1 MFMYTESTPQLFPSV
16 TYGILICLDCAGR
29 HRGLGTHISFVRSLT
44 MDDFTDDQYGRL
56 LHGGNSKWKEYWEAN
71 NNNIETGSNN
81 DRLRLK
87 YESNAARAYREA
99 LSLNAKA
106 CQVCADGELVHQC
119 ASEEASLH
127 STSPPVVRTP
137 TIFHADAH
145 KLLEEPPPTFQEL
158 HKVAWPFAIAM
169 FSSTTKSKLITF
181 AWGMIGMSSV
191 YGVHHLYGKGGGGT
205 NSTVITAMN
214 PNAHGYMGSTSIPG
228 INSLLALG
236 IAAFFTGVPYL
247 LLYQLA
253 KKIANGLLSNRQE
266 AFKSA
271 RNLLLDLIATGRAQR
286 MESCDVYY
294 PLRLEGEELKA
305 KCGLIFYPGALVDR
319 AAYAP
324 IASRLSE
331 MGILVAVANLEPHRV
346 IVNLADY
353 PVKEKVMRILSDSVL
368 LSKRGSWTVNEW
380 ALGGHSMGGH
390 TAIAAVANELSST
403 MEKIVLWGVNSYP
416 DQSTLYPCRILRDI
430 KNVDALVVNGS
441 NDNIVKSTAFAGV
454 DKASKFEAKMPP
466 RLPSSSEVSPENKR
480 GHTHYVTI
488 EGGNHAGCAHYG
500 PQTFPVPDGNRS
512 ITLEQQQRRMAEVTA
527 NFFLG

>member
-1 MFMYTESTPQLFPSV
+1 
-16 TYGILICLDCAGR
+16 
-29 HRGLGTHISFVRSLT
+29 
-44 MDDFTDDQYGRL
+44 MDDFTDDQYRRL
-56 LHGGNSKWKEYWEAN
+56 VHGGNSKWKEYWEAN
-71 NNNIETGSNN
+71 NTTDKTGSNI
-81 DRLRLK
+81 DGLRFK

-106 CQVCADGELVHQC
+106 CRLSTDGERVHQC
-119 ASEEASLH
+119 APEEASLPTM
-127 STSPPVVRTP
+127 SSPVVPTP
-137 TIFHADAH
+137 TIFDADADAH
-145 KLLEEPPPTFQEL
+145 KLLEEYPPTFQEL
-158 HKVAWPFAIAM
+158 YKVAWPFAIAM
-169 FSSTTKSKLITF
+169 FSSSGTKLILF

-205 NSTVITAMN
+205 NSNVITTMN
-214 PNAHGYMGSTSIPG
+214 PNAHGYMGSTSISDS
-228 INSLLALG
+228 NSLLLALG
-236 IAAFFTGVPYL
+236 VVAFFTGVPYL
-247 LLYQLA
+247 LLHQLA

-271 RNLLLDLIATGRAQR
+271 RNLLQDLIATGRAQR

-403 MEKIVLWGVNSYP
+403 MKKIVLWGVNSYP

-441 NDNIVKSTAFAGV
+441 NDNIVKSTAFSGI
-454 DKASKFEAKMPP
+454 DKKKASKFKAKMPP
-466 RLPSSSEVSPENKR
+466 RLPPSSSAEVSPENKR

-500 PQTFPVPDGNRS
+500 PQTFPVPDGNRT
-512 ITLEQQQRRMAEVTA
+512 ITLEQQQHRTAEATA
-527 NFFLG
+527 DFLLG